1 MSLRCSEKQWPQHSP
16 KEGKGRTQ
24 MLKNMTIGKR
34 LALGFGLLLALV
46 ALVAGAGYRSTRLA
60 STLAMRVLKVE
71 SPLVEHSQRVRAN
84 TLGMRRFE
92 KDVFLNIATPEKVAE
107 YLTKWKDQRDRMLD
121 RIAVLDSLETED
133 SGKAVIRSMRAD
145 ASTYEQGFNR
155 VLALIEQGK
164 VKTPADANAAMAD
177 VKDEV
182 HRLEQSAYDY
192 AVHHSQT
199 MAARAP
205 VVSAQISRA
214 LTITLLALGLAL
226 LVGIALSM
234 LIARSITTP
243 LLAAVAAAN
252 QVAEGDVEA
261 RVDATTRDETGQLL
275 QAMGRMIASTKE
287 KVDAAVQIAKGDL
300 TIAVTPQSSKDALG
314 TALQGMVAKLSQVIG
329 EVRAGANALSSAA
342 TQVSSTSQGLSQGT
356 SEQAASV
363 EETTSSLEQMSA
375 SIAKNADNSRQL
387 EQTAVKAARDGEESG
402 KAVLDTV
409 QAMIAIAEKISIVE
423 EIAYQTNLLAL
434 NAAIEAARAGEHG
447 KGFAVVATEVRKLA
461 ERSQTAAK
469 EISALAT
476 DSVGVA
482 ERSGKLLDELVPSI
496 KKTSDLVQEIAMA
509 SQEQSSSVGQINT
522 SMTQLNQITQQNA
535 SSSEELA
542 ATAEE
547 MSSQAETLQQLM
559 AFFKMEAGD
568 EKSAPMP
575 QPKAAVPARQ
585 APAHLPVHAVAP
597 TGGAQIA
604 VLAAH
609 AATHAATRRK
619 AE

>member
-1 MSLRCSEKQWPQHSP
+1 
-16 KEGKGRTQ
+16 

-46 ALVAGAGYRSTRLA
+46 ALVAGSGYRSTRLA
-60 STLAMRVLKVE
+60 SGLAMHVLKIE
-71 SPLVEHSQRVRAN
+71 SPLVEHSQRTRAN

-92 KDVFLNIATPEKVAE
+92 KDVFLNIGTPEKVAE
-107 YLTKWKDQRDRMLD
+107 YVTKWKDQRDRLLE

-155 VLALIEQGK
+155 VLASIEQGK
-164 VKTPADANAAMAD
+164 IKTATEANAAMAD

-192 AVHHSQT
+192 AVANSAQ
-199 MAARAP
+199 MAQRAP
-205 VVSAQISRA
+205 VVAAQISRA

-226 LVGIALSM
+226 VVGIALSM

-243 LLAAVAAAN
+243 LLKAVAAAN
-252 QVAEGDVEA
+252 QVAEGDVDV
-261 RVDATTRDETGQLL
+261 RVDATTTDETGQLL

-300 TIAVTPQSSKDALG
+300 TIAVTPLSAKDALG
-314 TALQGMVAKLSQVIG
+314 TALQGMIAKLSQVIG

-409 QAMIAIAEKISIVE
+409 QAMIAIAEKITIVE

-469 EISALAT
+469 EIGGLASS
-476 DSVGVA
+476 SVKVA
-482 ERSGKLLDELVPSI
+482 ERSGQLLTELVPSI
-496 KKTSDLVQEIAMA
+496 RKSADTVQEVAA
-509 SQEQSSSVGQINT
+509 ATAEQAAGVSQINRALT
-522 SMTQLNQITQQNA
+522 GVDQVTQRNA
-535 SSSEELA
+535 SASEELA
-542 ATAEE
+542 STAEE
-547 MSSQAETLQQLM
+547 MASQAESLQQLM
-559 AFFKMEAGD
+559 AFFRVTGIAD
-568 EKSAPMP
+568 APVKAKTP
-575 QPKAAVPARQ
+575 APKAAPKPDGNGHKR
-585 APAHLPVHAVAP
+585 APALPV
-597 TGGAQIA
+597 
-604 VLAAH
+604 LAH
-609 AATHAATRRK
+609 DDNGFTRF
-619 AE
+619 

>member
-1 MSLRCSEKQWPQHSP
+1 MSRLCSEKQWPQHSP
-16 KEGKGRTQ
+16 EEGKGRTQ

-46 ALVAGAGYRSTRLA
+46 ALVAGSGYRSTRLA

-107 YLTKWKDQRDRMLD
+107 YLTKWKDQRDRMLE

-145 ASTYEQGFNR
+145 AATYEQGFNR

-164 VKTPADANAAMAD
+164 IKTPVDANAAMAD

-192 AVHHSQT
+192 AVHHSAQ
-199 MAARAP
+199 MASRAP

-214 LTITLLALGLAL
+214 LTITLLALGVAL

-252 QVAEGDVEA
+252 QVAEGDVEV
-261 RVDATTRDETGQLL
+261 RVDSTTRDETGQLL

-300 TIAVTPQSSKDALG
+300 TIAVTPQSSKD
-314 TALQGMVAKLSQVIG
+314 
-329 EVRAGANALSSAA
+329 ALSSAA

-402 KAVLDTV
+402 KAVVETV
-409 QAMIAIAEKISIVE
+409 GAMKAIAEKISIIE

-447 KGFAVVATEVRKLA
+447 KGFAVVAT
-461 ERSQTAAK
+461 
-469 EISALAT
+469 
-476 DSVGVA
+476 
-482 ERSGKLLDELVPSI
+482 
-496 KKTSDLVQEIAMA
+496 
-509 SQEQSSSVGQINT
+509 
-522 SMTQLNQITQQNA
+522 
-535 SSSEELA
+535 
-542 ATAEE
+542 
-547 MSSQAETLQQLM
+547 
-559 AFFKMEAGD
+559 
-568 EKSAPMP
+568 
-575 QPKAAVPARQ
+575 
-585 APAHLPVHAVAP
+585 
-597 TGGAQIA
+597 
-604 VLAAH
+604 
-609 AATHAATRRK
+609 
-619 AE
+619 

>member
-1 MSLRCSEKQWPQHSP
+1 MLQNMS
-16 KEGKGRTQ
+16 
-24 MLKNMTIGKR
+24 IGKR
-34 LALGFGLLLALV
+34 LAVGFGLLLALV
-46 ALVAGAGYRSTRLA
+46 ALVAGSGYRSTRLA
-60 STLAMRVLKVE
+60 SSLAMRVLKVE
-71 SPLVEHSQRVRAN
+71 SPLVEHSQRARAN

-92 KDVFLNIATPEKVAE
+92 KDVFLNMAVPEKVAE
-107 YLTKWKDQRDRMLD
+107 YLTKWKDQRDRLLE

-145 ASTYEQGFNR
+145 ASTYEQGFTR

-164 VKTPADANAAMAD
+164 VKTPAEANAAMAD

-192 AVHHSQT
+192 AVHHSTQ
-199 MAARAP
+199 MASHAP

-214 LTITLLALGLAL
+214 LTITLLALGVAL

-252 QVAEGDVEA
+252 QVAEGDVDV
-261 RVDATTRDETGQLL
+261 RVDATSRDETGQLL

-300 TIAVTPQSSKDALG
+300 TIAVTPQSAKDALG
-314 TALQGMVAKLSQVIG
+314 IALQGMIAKLSQVIG
-329 EVRAGANALSSAA
+329 EVRSGANALSSAA

-402 KAVLDTV
+402 KAVLETV
-409 QAMIAIAEKISIVE
+409 QAMIAIAEKITIIE

-469 EISALAT
+469 EIGGLAGS
-476 DSVGVA
+476 SVKVA
-482 ERSGKLLDELVPSI
+482 ERSGQLLTELVPSI
-496 KKTSDLVQEIAMA
+496 RKSADTVQEVAA
-509 SQEQSSSVGQINT
+509 ATAEQAAGVSQINRALT
-522 SMTQLNQITQQNA
+522 GVDQVTQRNA
-535 SSSEELA
+535 SASEELA
-542 ATAEE
+542 STAEE
-547 MSSQAETLQQLM
+547 MASQAESLQQLM
-559 AFFKMEAGD
+559 AFFRVTGIAD
-568 EKSAPMP
+568 APVRTP
-575 QPKAAVPARQ
+575 AKAPKPAPEGNGHKRAPAVPAL
-585 APAHLPVHAVAP
+585 AHDDN
-597 TGGAQIA
+597 GF
-604 VLAAH
+604 
-609 AATHAATRRK
+609 TRF
-619 AE
+619 

>member
-1 MSLRCSEKQWPQHSP
+1 MLQNMS
-16 KEGKGRTQ
+16 
-24 MLKNMTIGKR
+24 IGKR
-34 LALGFGLLLALV
+34 LAVGFGLLLALV
-46 ALVAGAGYRSTRLA
+46 ALVAGSGYRSTRLA
-60 STLAMRVLKVE
+60 SSLAMQVLKVE

-92 KDVFLNIATPEKVAE
+92 KDVFLNMATPEKVAE
-107 YLTKWKDQRDRMLD
+107 YLAKWKDQRDRLLE
-121 RIAVLDSLETED
+121 RVAVLDSLETND

-145 ASTYEQGFNR
+145 AATYEQGFNH

-164 VKTPADANAAMAD
+164 VKTSAEANAAMAD

-192 AVHHSQT
+192 AVHQSQK
-199 MAARAP
+199 MASRAP

-214 LTITLLALGLAL
+214 LAITLFALALAL
-226 LVGIALSM
+226 IVGVALSL

-243 LLAAVAAAN
+243 LLAAVQAAN
-252 QVAEGDVEA
+252 QVAEGDVDV
-261 RVDATTRDETGQLL
+261 RVDATSRDETGQLL

-300 TIAVTPQSSKDALG
+300 TIVVTPQSSKDALG
-314 TALQGMVAKLSQVIG
+314 TALQGMIAKLSQVIG

-409 QAMIAIAEKISIVE
+409 QAMIAIAEKITIVE

-469 EISALAT
+469 EIGGLASS
-476 DSVGVA
+476 SVKVA
-482 ERSGKLLDELVPSI
+482 ERSGQLLTELVPSI
-496 KKTSDLVQEIAMA
+496 RRSAETVQEVAAATAEQA
-509 SQEQSSSVGQINT
+509 SGVSQINRALT
-522 SMTQLNQITQQNA
+522 GVDQVTQRNA
-535 SSSEELA
+535 SASEELA
-542 ATAEE
+542 STAEE
-547 MSSQAETLQQLM
+547 MASQAESLQQLM
-559 AFFKMEAGD
+559 SFFRVTGMSD
-568 EKSAPMP
+568 APV
-575 QPKAAVPARQ
+575 KAK
-585 APAHLPVHAVAP
+585 APAPKPAPKPEGNGHKRAPALPA
-597 TGGAQIA
+597 
-604 VLAAH
+604 LAH
-609 AATHAATRRK
+609 DDNGFTRF
-619 AE
+619 

>member
-1 MSLRCSEKQWPQHSP
+1 
-16 KEGKGRTQ
+16 

-46 ALVAGAGYRSTRLA
+46 ALVAGSGYRSTRLA
-60 STLAMRVLKVE
+60 SGLAMNVLKVE
-71 SPLVEHSQRVRAN
+71 SPLVEHSQRTRAN

-92 KDVFLNIATPEKVAE
+92 KDVFLNIGTPEKVAE
-107 YLTKWKDQRDRMLD
+107 YTTKWKDQRDRLLE

-145 ASTYEQGFNR
+145 AATYEQGFNR
-155 VLALIEQGK
+155 ALALIEQGK
-164 VKTPADANAAMAD
+164 IKTPAEGNAAMAD

-192 AVHHSQT
+192 AVANSQK
-199 MAARAP
+199 MASRAP
-205 VVSAQISRA
+205 IVTAQISRA
-214 LTITLLALGLAL
+214 LTITLLALALAL
-226 LVGIALSM
+226 VVGIALSM

-243 LLAAVAAAN
+243 LLKAVAAAN
-252 QVAEGDVEA
+252 QVAEGDVDV
-261 RVDATTRDETGQLL
+261 RVDSTTTDETGQLL

-287 KVDAAVQIAKGDL
+287 KVDAAVQISKGDL
-300 TIAVTPQSSKDALG
+300 TIAVTPQSAKDALG
-314 TALQGMVAKLSQVIG
+314 TALQGMIAKLSQVIG
-329 EVRAGANALSSAA
+329 EVRAGANALSAAA

-409 QAMIAIAEKISIVE
+409 QAMIAIAERITIVE

-469 EISALAT
+469 EIGGLASS
-476 DSVGVA
+476 SVKVA
-482 ERSGKLLDELVPSI
+482 ERSGQLLTELVPSI
-496 KKTSDLVQEIAMA
+496 RKSAETVQEVAAATAEQA
-509 SQEQSSSVGQINT
+509 SGVSQINRALT
-522 SMTQLNQITQQNA
+522 GVDQVTQRNA
-535 SSSEELA
+535 SASEELA
-542 ATAEE
+542 STAEE
-547 MSSQAETLQQLM
+547 MASQAESLQQLM
-559 AFFKMEAGD
+559 AFFRVTGIAD
-568 EKSAPMP
+568 APVKV
-575 QPKAAVPARQ
+575 KAPVQKPAHKQDGNGHKR
-585 APAHLPVHAVAP
+585 APAPALPV
-597 TGGAQIA
+597 
-604 VLAAH
+604 LAH
-609 AATHAATRRK
+609 DDNGFTRF
-619 AE
+619 

>member
-1 MSLRCSEKQWPQHSP
+1 
-16 KEGKGRTQ
+16 

-46 ALVAGAGYRSTRLA
+46 ALVAGSGYRSTRIA
-60 STLAMRVLKVE
+60 SGLAMQVLKVE
-71 SPLVEHSQRVRAN
+71 SPLVEHSQRARAN

-92 KDVFLNIATPEKVAE
+92 KDVFLNIGTPEKVAE
-107 YLTKWKDQRDRMLD
+107 YITKWKDQRDRLLE
-121 RIAVLDSLETED
+121 RIAVLDSLETND

-145 ASTYEQGFNR
+145 ASTYEQGFTR

-164 VKTPADANAAMAD
+164 IKTPIEGNAAMTD

-192 AVHHSQT
+192 AVANSAK
-199 MAARAP
+199 MASRAP
-205 VVSAQISRA
+205 IVGAQISRA
-214 LTITLLALGLAL
+214 LTITLLALALAL
-226 LVGIALSM
+226 VVGIALSM

-243 LLAAVAAAN
+243 LLAAVQAAN
-252 QVAEGDVEA
+252 QVAEGDVDV
-261 RVDATTRDETGQLL
+261 RVDSTTRDETGQLL

-287 KVDAAVQIAKGDL
+287 KVDAAVQISKGDL
-300 TIAVTPQSSKDALG
+300 TIAVTPQSAKDALG
-314 TALQGMVAKLSQVIG
+314 LALHGMIAKLSQVIG
-329 EVRAGANALSSAA
+329 EVRAGANALSAAA

-387 EQTAVKAARDGEESG
+387 EQTAIKAARDGEESG

-409 QAMIAIAEKISIVE
+409 QAMIAIADKISIVE

-469 EISALAT
+469 EIGGLASS
-476 DSVGVA
+476 SVKVA
-482 ERSGKLLDELVPSI
+482 ERSGQLLTELVPSI
-496 KKTSDLVQEIAMA
+496 RKSADTVQEVAAATAEQA
-509 SQEQSSSVGQINT
+509 SGVSQINRALT
-522 SMTQLNQITQQNA
+522 GVDQVTQRNA
-535 SSSEELA
+535 SASEELA
-542 ATAEE
+542 STAEE
-547 MSSQAETLQQLM
+547 MASQAESLQQLM
-559 AFFKMEAGD
+559 AFFRVTGIADTPVK
-568 EKSAPMP
+568 APV
-575 QPKAAVPARQ
+575 K
-585 APAHLPVHAVAP
+585 APAHKPATEGNGHKRAPALPV
-597 TGGAQIA
+597 
-604 VLAAH
+604 LAH
-609 AATHAATRRK
+609 DDHGFTRF
-619 AE
+619 